1 MSENRNDRVSAV
13 TRWVR
18 EELEKNADPTYREFH
33 RSLVPGLDNFLGI
46 RVPKLREISR
56 KAAREDYWSFT
67 READRKIYEELM
79 IRGMMIGYAR
89 LRKEERRRELEEF
102 VSCIDNWA
110 VCDCAVSSM
119 RFIKKDRAAFSRWLQ
134 RYMSSDREYELRF
147 CVVVRMHA
155 YLTDAYVDETLSYLQ
170 GLQSDFYYVQM
181 AVAWALATAFVPY
194 RERVLAILEAQT
206 LQPAVQNRTIGKIC
220 DSLRVDARDK
230 QLVRQL
236 RR

>member
-1 MSENRNDRVSAV
+1 MRGGEICYNEIGDIMELRAELAALADESYKNFQSRLIPNVDPARIFG
-13 TRWVR
+13 VR
-18 EELEKNADPTYREFH
+18 
-33 RSLVPGLDNFLGI
+33 I
-46 RVPKLREISR
+46 PKLRALAKTLET
-56 KAAREDYWSFT
+56 DDFGWDF
-67 READRKIYEELM
+67 YEEQMLH
-79 IRGMMIGYAR
+79 GLYIGYCGLPFEKR
-89 LRKEERRRELEEF
+89 LQLLDDF
-102 VSCIDNWA
+102 VPRIDNWA

-134 RYMSSDREYELRF
+134 GYMSSAREYELRF

-155 YLTDAYVDETLSYLQ
+155 YLTDAYIDETLSYLR

-220 DSLRVDARDK
+220 DSLRVDAQDK